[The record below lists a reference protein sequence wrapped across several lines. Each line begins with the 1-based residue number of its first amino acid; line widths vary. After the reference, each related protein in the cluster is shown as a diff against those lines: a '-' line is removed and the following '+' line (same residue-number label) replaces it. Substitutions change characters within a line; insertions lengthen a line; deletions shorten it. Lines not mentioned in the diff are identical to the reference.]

1 MKTGFRQR
9 LDAIALS
16 RFALP
21 DLNADKPDAAER
33 RLPPFPF
40 PDEVSM
46 RTRTFFAIAFTAL
59 ATLATAQ
66 AANAAQCGNTSAGF
80 EQWVEGFKREAVGRG
95 ISQSVLD
102 RSFANVRYN
111 VPTIRAD
118 RGQKSFKLSFDEFM
132 KKRGGQ
138 TIISRGKSMK
148 RANAPLF
155 ASIERRFGVPAGP
168 IIAIWGMETGFGSYM
183 GNEHTLSAVST
194 LTYDCRRSDYFR
206 EQLYA
211 ALKLVA
217 DGDLDVNSRGAAHGE
232 IGQTQFLPKNV
243 TLYGVDGDGDRHI
256 DLIHSRADALSS
268 TANFLRGHGW
278 QPGLGYQPGE
288 PNFSAIGGWNAAT
301 VYQQAIAYIGKQIDA
316 P

>member
-1 MKTGFRQR
+1 M
-9 LDAIALS
+9 ALKMVS
-16 RFALP
+16 AAACVAVAALG
-21 DLNADKPDAAER
+21 LM
-33 RLPPFPF
+33 
-40 PDEVSM
+40 SGS
-46 RTRTFFAIAFTAL
+46 
-59 ATLATAQ
+59 ATA
-66 AANAAQCGNTSAGF
+66 APACSNTSAGF
-80 EQWVEGFKREAVGRG
+80 EQWVEGFKAEAAGRG
-95 ISQSVLD
+95 VSRSVLD
-102 RSFANVRYN
+102 RAFANVHYN
-111 VPTIRAD
+111 QPTIRAD

-138 TIISRGKSMK
+138 AIISRGKAMK
-148 RANAPLF
+148 RANAQLF
-155 ASIERRFGVPAGP
+155 ATIERRFGVPAGP
-168 IIAIWGMETGFGSYM
+168 LIAIWGMETGFGSYM

-194 LTYDCRRSDYFR
+194 LTFDCRRSDYFR

-211 ALKLVA
+211 ALKLVS

-268 TANFLRGHGW
+268 TANFLKGHGW

-288 PNFSAIGGWNAAT
+288 PNFSAIGGWNAAV
-301 VYQQAIAYIGKQIDA
+301 VYQQAIAYIGKEIDK